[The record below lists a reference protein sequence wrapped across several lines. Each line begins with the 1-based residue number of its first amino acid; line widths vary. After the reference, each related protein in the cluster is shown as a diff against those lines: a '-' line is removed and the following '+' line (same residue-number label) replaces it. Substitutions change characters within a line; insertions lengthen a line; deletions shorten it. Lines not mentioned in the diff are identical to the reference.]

1 VTKTGTL
8 TVNPLPLA
16 SLPAPSLVAPAAS
29 ARVTSGQSVAF
40 DWSDVPSAASYTL
53 QVSSSS
59 AFTTTVLERTVTASQ
74 VAAALTAT
82 GDRWWRVRA
91 ARADGSPGAWS
102 AVRTFRV
109 R

>member
-1 VTKTGTL
+1 VT
-8 TVNPLPLA
+8 A
-16 SLPAPSLVAPAAS
+16 
-29 ARVTSGQSVAF
+29 GQPVSF
-40 DWSDVPSAASYTL
+40 DWSDVAGAASYTL

-91 ARADGSPGAWS
+91 SRADGSAGAWS

-109 R
+109 K